1 MKLNHGSGVSIKVN
15 IRYYDTD
22 NNTGHNL
29 GGRSHGGVKDKPIA
43 TVSLDLDPSGDVLR
57 EPEFW
62 NL

>member
-1 MKLNHGSGVSIKVN
+1 MSIKVN

-22 NNTGHNL
+22 NNTGPNL
-29 GGRSHGGVKDKPIA
+29 GRWSLGGIKDKPTA